1 MAEWSAFMDQYFEAA
16 RLARLWGEH
25 LIGGHTL
32 KWHSCRL
39 PMKDND
45 KRRALIRLRDIIYSG
60 VRPTVRECGFSS
72 ENIQELTQ
80 EGLIQSQ
87 NKTYSDEPDG
97 YVIEEILPAGH
108 DFILQHHTSLS
119 PLA

>member
-1 MAEWSAFMDQYFEAA
+1 
-16 RLARLWGEH
+16 
-25 LIGGHTL
+25 
-32 KWHSCRL
+32 
-39 PMKDND
+39 MKDND

-87 NKTYSDEPDG
+87 DKTHCEEPDG
-97 YVIEEILPAGH
+97 YVIKKILPAGH
-108 DFILQHHTSLS
+108 AFILEHHTSLGS
-119 PLA
+119 LG